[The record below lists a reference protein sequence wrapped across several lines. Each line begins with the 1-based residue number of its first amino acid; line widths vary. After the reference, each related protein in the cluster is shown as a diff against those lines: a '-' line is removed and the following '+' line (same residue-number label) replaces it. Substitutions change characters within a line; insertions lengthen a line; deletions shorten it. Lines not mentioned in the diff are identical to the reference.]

1 MVYVPKM
8 PRWVESMSSLNPC
21 ELESYAGYTLLA
33 FRQVKFQCYNFFECE
48 KWMESCALEK
58 WESTLNL
65 CVHAH
70 GPDVELIM
78 EASCNNNYF
87 LDIISSG
94 IGELI
99 LRNRGSDHDCSSLVP
114 FLGQVKSLVFCRSIR
129 LPNLYYD
136 LPSSITPGISRISC
150 HCTTSYELLMEYYL
164 TLSLSLHGFW
174 VVCQPR
180 TPISES
186 IPHSDSITL
195 SHFCCLRV

>member
-1 MVYVPKM
+1 MCEI
-8 PRWVESMSSLNPC
+8 ESFH
-21 ELESYAGYTLLA
+21 ESYSSGASPD
-33 FRQVKFQCYNFFECE
+33 KI
-48 KWMESCALEK
+48 
-58 WESTLNL
+58 STLQLHRTLEVNERLCIGEVGVDLEL

-114 FLGQVKSLVFCRSIR
+114 FLGQVKALVFCRSIR

-136 LPSSITPGISRISC
+136 LPSSITPSISRISC
-150 HCTTSYELLMEYYL
+150 HCTTSYELLMEHYL
-164 TLSLSLHGFW
+164 TLSLSLHGF
-174 VVCQPR
+174 
-180 TPISES
+180 
-186 IPHSDSITL
+186 
-195 SHFCCLRV
+195 